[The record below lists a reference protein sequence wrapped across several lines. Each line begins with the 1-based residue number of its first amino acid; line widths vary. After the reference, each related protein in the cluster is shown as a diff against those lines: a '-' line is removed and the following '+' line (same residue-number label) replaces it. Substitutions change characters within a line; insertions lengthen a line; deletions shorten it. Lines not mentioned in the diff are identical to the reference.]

1 VNRPLTGWPDRRTD
15 DYGPPAVDTH
25 LHSFVVPA
33 YGETPHLDTCLRSL
47 ASQLVPTPV
56 VVSTS
61 TPYDGLD
68 AVCAEHGA
76 RLVVHEPNRGIGH
89 DWNAALWAADTTWVT
104 LAHQDDVYEPRYS
117 RAIRDHVTAWPNDL
131 LVFTDYYEIVD
142 GARRP
147 TVAMLRVK
155 KVLLEVGFLGRR
167 RLARRRSK
175 QRVLRLG
182 NPIACPSAALNTR
195 RMTDFRFREGLAANM
210 DWFAWLDIAARDGG
224 IGYVREALLG
234 HRIHRDTETSA
245 AISDGKRYQEDL
257 EAFKTLWPMP
267 VARVLAA
274 AYTRSYRSNTV

>member
-1 VNRPLTGWPDRRTD
+1 
-15 DYGPPAVDTH
+15 
-25 LHSFVVPA
+25 
-33 YGETPHLDTCLRSL
+33 
-47 ASQLVPTPV
+47 
-56 VVSTS
+56 
-61 TPYDGLD
+61 
-68 AVCAEHGA
+68 
-76 RLVVHEPNRGIGH
+76 
-89 DWNAALWAADTTWVT
+89 
-104 LAHQDDVYEPRYS
+104 
-117 RAIRDHVTAWPNDL
+117 
-131 LVFTDYYEIVD
+131 
-142 GARRP
+142 
-147 TVAMLRVK
+147 MLRVK

-234 HRIHRDTETSA
+234 HRIHGDTETSA

>member
-1 VNRPLTGWPDRRTD
+1 MNRPLTGWLDRRTD
-15 DYGPPAVDTH
+15 DYGPPAVDTP

-131 LVFTDYYEIVD
+131 LVFTDYDEETGSGERGHTLNLVIK
-142 GARRP
+142 RMLSRP
-147 TVAMLRVK
+147 YFV
-155 KVLLEVGFLGRR
+155 FGRSI
-167 RLARRRSK
+167 RS
-175 QRVLRLG
+175 
-182 NPIACPSAALNTR
+182 
-195 RMTDFRFREGLAANM
+195 
-210 DWFAWLDIAARDGG
+210 
-224 IGYVREALLG
+224 VRCC
-234 HRIHRDTETSA
+234 R
-245 AISDGKRYQEDL
+245 
-257 EAFKTLWPMP
+257 P
-267 VARVLAA
+267 
-274 AYTRSYRSNTV
+274 